1 MPESAVFLI
10 PYLISGLGIGAV
22 YALSGVGLVVLYRA
36 SGVLNF
42 AFGALGAISAY
53 CAWSLLEMD
62 YPQIVVWPL
71 AVLASTLLSLLY
83 GAVLAPRLA
92 HRDRTTRSIATLGF
106 ALVVLGFTEWYWGEA
121 ARRLSLPTD
130 VESIDFG
137 DIRLTYTRILSLVLA
152 VLMMLAIGI
161 LLRKTRLGLYMRA
174 LANNRQLSAVLGIS
188 VIRVDTAAWLISG
201 AFAGVCGLLL
211 ANIVR
216 LQATTLTFMV
226 IPAFAAAIV
235 GRLSSLPITVA
246 AGVVI
251 GIAEAL
257 AITIPGF
264 AIYRSVTP
272 FVLALLAMM
281 VFTAI
286 YPASVE
292 S

>member
-53 CAWSLLEMD
+53 CAWSLLDMD

-106 ALVVLGFTEWYWGEA
+106 ALVVLGFTEWHWGEA

-188 VIRVDTAAWLISG
+188 VTRVDTAAWLISG

-251 GIAEAL
+251 GVAEAL

-272 FVLALLAMM
+272 FVLALIAMM
-281 VFTAI
+281 VFAAI

>member
-53 CAWSLLEMD
+53 CAWSLLDMD

-281 VFTAI
+281 VFAAI

>member
-1 MPESAVFLI
+1 MIELL
-10 PYLISGLGIGAV
+10 PYFISGLGVGAV

-53 CAWSLLEMD
+53 SAWSLLEQE
-62 YPQIVVWPL
+62 YPQYVVWPL
-71 AVLASTLLSLLY
+71 AILASTLLSLLY
-83 GAVLAPRLA
+83 GAILAPRLA
-92 HRDRTTRSIATLGF
+92 ERDRSTRSIATLGF

-121 ARRLSLPTD
+121 ARRLVLPSD
-130 VESIDFG
+130 SEFIDFG
-137 DIRLTYTRILSLVLA
+137 DIRLSYTRILGLTMA
-152 VLMMLAIGI
+152 VLMMLGI
-161 LLRKTRLGLYMRA
+161 SLLLSKTRLGLSMRA

-188 VIRVDTAAWLISG
+188 VTRVDTAAWLISG
-201 AFAGVCGLLL
+201 VFAGVCGLLL

-216 LQATTLTFMV
+216 LQASTLTFMV

-235 GRLSSLPITVA
+235 GRLSSLPVTVA

-251 GIAEAL
+251 GVAEAL

-272 FVLALLAMM
+272 FILALLAMM
-281 VFTAI
+281 AFIKTHSAE
-286 YPASVE
+286 A
-292 S
+292 